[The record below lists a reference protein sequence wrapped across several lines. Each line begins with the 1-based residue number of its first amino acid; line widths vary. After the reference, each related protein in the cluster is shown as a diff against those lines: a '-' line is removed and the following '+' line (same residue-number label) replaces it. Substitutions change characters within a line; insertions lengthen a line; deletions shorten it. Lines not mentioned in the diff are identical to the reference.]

1 MEKEIHI
8 FKILED
14 LNNIKLY
21 IFIISFLVFLIT
33 YFSSINFF
41 DQLKVSINIE
51 QKKNIGTF
59 DKINNLSSKIYSY
72 ELALNEI
79 DFRDYVEYQNFKLT
93 DTSVFTGKILD
104 ETFDLVLDKSSVS
117 NFYNSDKESFFEVT
131 EMNSF
136 INKFVFKLEKE
147 NNTINVNFSSHKSQV
162 ENDINF
168 LDNVVSIANE
178 NIKSRFDKMMEKYLY
193 DAQSNITILS
203 TNYKIANEVKNQE
216 RKKFI
221 EELRTQYEIAKSLN
235 LSEPADLL
243 KEPDIVVS
251 ENEKNKVLRKKSY
264 SYFDGYVALNIL
276 IENEEKKL
284 NQESSFDVFLS
295 NSEHVKESLL
305 EIKNIYDEES
315 SEIDNIFYLDKSTL
329 NFEENQTRLIFS
341 ILFSLSSILLIA
353 FYITVKNA
361 YVSYKA
367 RS

>member
-117 NFYNSDKESFFEVT
+117 NFYNSDY
-131 EMNSF
+131 
-136 INKFVFKLEKE
+136 I
-147 NNTINVNFSSHKSQV
+147 
-162 ENDINF
+162 
-168 LDNVVSIANE
+168 
-178 NIKSRFDKMMEKYLY
+178 RF
-193 DAQSNITILS
+193 N
-203 TNYKIANEVKNQE
+203 
-216 RKKFI
+216 
-221 EELRTQYEIAKSLN
+221 
-235 LSEPADLL
+235 
-243 KEPDIVVS
+243 
-251 ENEKNKVLRKKSY
+251 
-264 SYFDGYVALNIL
+264 
-276 IENEEKKL
+276 
-284 NQESSFDVFLS
+284 
-295 NSEHVKESLL
+295 
-305 EIKNIYDEES
+305 
-315 SEIDNIFYLDKSTL
+315 
-329 NFEENQTRLIFS
+329 
-341 ILFSLSSILLIA
+341 
-353 FYITVKNA
+353 
-361 YVSYKA
+361 
-367 RS
+367 